1 MMATTSIKLD
11 KKEKSFLD
19 VLWNLYVLQNI
30 NVKKAFQLKIKNE
43 MLSNTYD
50 EATEYADSDITN
62 TAHYVEAMKDVEE
75 GRITDYDS
83 LKDFYNEMG
92 V

>member
-1 MMATTSIKLD
+1 
-11 KKEKSFLD
+11 
-19 VLWNLYVLQNI
+19 
-30 NVKKAFQLKIKNE
+30 